1 MIDSDPI
8 DRQTLAQRT
17 YARLRREIMD
27 GLLPPGMRLD
37 ERALCD
43 RLKVSRTPLRNAL
56 ERLHHDGLVE
66 RTSYQGTFVRSF
78 NPEEAENLYIV
89 RATLEQLAIR
99 LATQR
104 ASAAEITKIRDIAID
119 CESAVDR
126 GDSPGLN
133 DADQSFHKAIVE
145 ASHNAVLIRMLAEL
159 RQQIHAIRSFANQ
172 DIQVAKRT
180 VDERLMICSALEA
193 RDADAAATLLGV
205 HIDGVRESVLAELR
219 AIAAG
224 HPENAAAARQEPAQW
239 ENTRAERRE

>member
-1 MIDSDPI
+1 MIDSEPI

-17 YARLRREIMD
+17 YVRLRREIMD
-27 GLLPPGMRLD
+27 GVLPPETRLD

-43 RLKVSRTPLRNAL
+43 RLGVSRTPLRNAL

-66 RTSYQGTFVRSF
+66 RGSYQGTFVRSF

-89 RATLEQLAIR
+89 RAALEQLAIR

-104 ASAAEITKIRDIAID
+104 ASGTEITKISDLATE
-119 CESAVDR
+119 CESAVAR

-133 DADQSFHKAIVE
+133 NADQSFHEAIVE
-145 ASHNAVLIRMLAEL
+145 ASHNDVLIRMLAGL

-180 VDERLMICSALEA
+180 VDERLMICAALEA
-193 RDADAAATLLGV
+193 RDAEMAATLLGV

-219 AIAAG
+219 A
-224 HPENAAAARQEPAQW
+224 AAAARPESASAARQSSAPA
-239 ENTRAERRE
+239 ENTSAGRRE